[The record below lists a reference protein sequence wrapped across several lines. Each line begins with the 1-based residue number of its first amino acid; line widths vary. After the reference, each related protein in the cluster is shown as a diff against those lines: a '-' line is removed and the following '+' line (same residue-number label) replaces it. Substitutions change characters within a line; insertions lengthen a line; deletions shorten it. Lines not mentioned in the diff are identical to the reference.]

1 MKKIA
6 LSIIFFGSF
15 CCLTLLNT
23 LQAQIP
29 LTTSPSGGNKKASV
43 SEMIGITK
51 VSIQYDRPRVNGR
64 EGKIWGGLVPEG
76 FADLGFGSSKAAP
89 WRAGANENT
98 VISFSTDVL
107 INGNLLKA
115 GSYGFFIA
123 YGSDESILIFSNN
136 HTSWGSFFYDPKDDA
151 LRLNIKPIANP
162 ISQEWLK
169 YEFINQTEN
178 TAVVSLQWEKLKFE
192 FKVEVDLVTTQLES
206 FRKELKT
213 EKGFLWQSW
222 NQAVEFCIQ
231 KNTNLDEALVWADS
245 ATSFNFGGD
254 RSFSAWSNKAQL
266 FRLKNKT
273 DEADKIMTKA
283 LPLGNMFEIHQYGK
297 LLLSQKENSK
307 AFEIFK
313 YNFQRFPTEFTT
325 LVGMARAYSANGDF
339 KTSLKF
345 AKEAFAKVPDP
356 GNRMNLELMIE
367 KLKSNKDIN

>member
-15 CCLTLLNT
+15 CCLTLFNT

-297 LLLSQKENSK
+297 LLLSQKDNSK